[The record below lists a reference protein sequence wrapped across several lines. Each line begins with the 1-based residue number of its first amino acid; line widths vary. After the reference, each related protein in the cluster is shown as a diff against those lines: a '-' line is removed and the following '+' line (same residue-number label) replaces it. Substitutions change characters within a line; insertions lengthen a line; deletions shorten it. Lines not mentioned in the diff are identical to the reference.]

1 VSQISGSVTLDVEL
15 GRVGDLIAGRVL
27 AAVQDSDLV
36 DHAAQLVA
44 ERLATPPVLWDGLVV
59 SCTGSFETNRSGWYR
74 FEFQAAATGARFALY
89 ADMPHQYLPGLDY
102 TLTPALQLVGTT
114 DQQAEVQDGRP
125 PEHGGA
131 SVDDQR
137 HSWFGGEHDR

>member
-1 VSQISGSVTLDVEL
+1 MSQISGSVTLDVEL

-36 DHAAQLVA
+36 EHAAQLVA

-59 SCTGSFETNRSGWYR
+59 SCTGSFETDQSGWYR
-74 FEFQAAATGARFALY
+74 FEFRAAATGARFALY

-102 TLTPALQLVGTT
+102 TLTPALQPIGTIGQRVR
-114 DQQAEVQDGRP
+114 DPEGAAAGQDSNEAGVQA
-125 PEHGGA
+125 
-131 SVDDQR
+131 S
-137 HSWFGGEHDR
+137 SWFGDDNDR